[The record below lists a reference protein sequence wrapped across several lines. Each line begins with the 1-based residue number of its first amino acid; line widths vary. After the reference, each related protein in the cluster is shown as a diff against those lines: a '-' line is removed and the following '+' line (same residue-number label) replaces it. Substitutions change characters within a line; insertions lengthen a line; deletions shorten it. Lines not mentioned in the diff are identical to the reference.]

1 MQTKHPRRARSR
13 RRVDY
18 VALADLR
25 HHIRRFLQVREEA
38 ARAAGVEP
46 QQYMA
51 LLQIKALEA
60 RPPATIN
67 ALAGRLLV
75 RHHTAVEL
83 VDRLV
88 ARGMVRRR
96 REGGDRRE
104 VRVEMRAAGEAML
117 RKLALNSV
125 RELGTD
131 GPALA
136 VMLSRLLRNRG
147 RQTDQGGK
155 R

>member
-1 MQTKHPRRARSR
+1 MQTRRPRRARPR

-67 ALAGRLLV
+67 AL
-75 RHHTAVEL
+75 VEL

-104 VRVEMRAAGEAML
+104 VRVEMRAAGEVAL

>member
-1 MQTKHPRRARSR
+1 MQARRPRRAPPR

-67 ALAGRLLV
+67 ALAGRLL
-75 RHHTAVEL
+75 
-83 VDRLV
+83 

-104 VRVEMRAAGEAML
+104 VRVEMRAAGEVAL

>member
-1 MQTKHPRRARSR
+1 MLRAAARDR
-13 RRVDY
+13 NHAPRVDY
-18 VALADLR
+18 HALADLR
-25 HHIRRFLQVREEA
+25 YQIRRFLRVREVA
-38 ARAAGVEP
+38 AREVGVAP
-46 QQYMA
+46 QQYHL
-51 LLQIKALEA
+51 LLQVKGLHRRE
-60 RPPATIN
+60 PPTIGV
-67 ALAGRLLV
+67 LAERLQTQ
-75 RHHTAVEL
+75 HHNVVQL

-104 VRVEMRAAGEAML
+104 VRVEMRAAGEVAL
-117 RKLALNSV
+117 RKLVLNSM
-125 RELGTD
+125 RELETD

-136 VMLSRLLRNRG
+136 VMLARLLRNRG

>member
-1 MQTKHPRRARSR
+1 PPRRT
-13 RRVDY
+13 
-18 VALADLR
+18 ALGGPA
-25 HHIRRFLQVREEA
+25 
-38 ARAAGVEP
+38 
-46 QQYMA
+46 
-51 LLQIKALEA
+51 
-60 RPPATIN
+60 PATSN
-67 ALAGRLLV
+67 GLAGRLLV
-75 RHHTAVEL
+75 RRHTAVEL
-83 VDRLV
+83 GDRLV

-104 VRVEMRAAGEAML
+104 VRVEMRAAGEVAL

>member
-1 MQTKHPRRARSR
+1 MQTKQPRRARPR

-25 HHIRRFLQVREEA
+25 HHIRRFLQVREDA
-38 ARAAGVEP
+38 ARAAGIEP

-51 LLQIKALEA
+51 LLQLKALEA
-60 RPPATIN
+60 RPPATIH
-67 ALAGRLLV
+67 ALAERLLV

-83 VDRLV
+83 VDRLA

-96 REGGDRRE
+96 REGGDRRQ
-104 VRVEMRAAGEAML
+104 VRVEMRAAGEVAL
-117 RKLALNSV
+117 RKLVLNSV
-125 RELGTD
+125 RELLTD

-136 VMLSRLLRNRG
+136 LMLARLLRNRG
-147 RQTDQGGK
+147 RRTDQGGT

>member
-1 MQTKHPRRARSR
+1 MQTKPPGRARSR

-38 ARAAGVEP
+38 ARAAGIEP

-67 ALAGRLLV
+67 ALAERLLV

-96 REGGDRRE
+96 RDGRDPRA
-104 VRVEMRAAGEAML
+104 VRGEMRRAGEAEL
-117 RKLALNSV
+117 RQVARYFL
-125 RELGTD
+125 
-131 GPALA
+131 
-136 VMLSRLLRNRG
+136 
-147 RQTDQGGK
+147 
-155 R
+155 

>member
-1 MQTKHPRRARSR
+1 MQSIRPRRARPH

-67 ALAGRLLV
+67 ALAERLLV

-104 VRVEMRAAGEAML
+104 VRVKMRAAGEAVL

-125 RELGTD
+125 HELLTD

-136 VMLSRLLRNRG
+136 VMLSRLLRDPG

>member
-1 MQTKHPRRARSR
+1 MRAAAPGRRR

-25 HHIRRFLQVREEA
+25 YQIRCFLQVREEA
-38 ARAAGVEP
+38 TRATGIEP

-51 LLQIKALEA
+51 LLQLKALEA

-67 ALAGRLLV
+67 ALAARLLV

-83 VDRLV
+83 VDRLE

-96 REGGDRRE
+96 RDGGDRRA
-104 VRVEMRAAGEAML
+104 VRVEIRRPGEAML
-117 RKLALNSV
+117 RRLALYSLT
-125 RELGTD
+125 ELATD
-131 GPALA
+131 GPALVA
-136 VMLSRLLRNRG
+136 ALSRLVRVRR
-147 RQTDQGGK
+147 RQHDQGG
-155 R
+155 RR